1 MRVLAK
7 ELNGIV
13 LLKIIIEHPSESGTR
28 KDEQGNVIPAH
39 FIREGRVTLNG
50 APLFDL
56 ELGPSVSRDPFFQLK
71 FAGKKGDQIKLE
83 FTDSKFQEFTAECA
97 VT

>member
-56 ELGPSVSRDPFFQLK
+56 ELGPSVSRDPLFFLQISIEK
-71 FAGKKGDQIKLE
+71 RDQIKLE